1 MSNEIQP
8 PDCLVRAQQ
17 LLAEA
22 DLIRAELGR
31 SRDARPLPTITGAEP
46 REVYFGALAL
56 FRKADRL
63 GLELAGDQ
71 LDELPEAPA
80 IDKVAPK
87 DVLAVLDAAH
97 GEITNV
103 KARLGISKNAEV
115 PARDASKTPS
125 DVLQAVIAVNRQL
138 NLLLENPFTPSDV
151 YEQVSWASLYAGR
164 LLKAKGAAASTSPE
178 YQRGKRPSDCYD
190 RLLGCL
196 DLVRAAL
203 KSGGKSALEI
213 SARGETDA
221 VPGDVF
227 DLASLV
233 LAEVAY
239 LHGTTSGVT
248 APYPFEVQ
256 SASRRVPSHCYQRI
270 GLLEAQLAQL
280 AKG

>member
-1 MSNEIQP
+1 MSNDVQP

-22 DLIRAELGR
+22 DLLRAEMGR
-31 SRDARPLPTITGAEP
+31 ARDQRPLPTVTDAAP

-71 LDELPEAPA
+71 LDELPQTPA
-80 IDKVAPK
+80 LDKITPG

-97 GEITNV
+97 GELEHV
-103 KARLGISKNAEV
+103 KVRLGVTAKAEV

-125 DVLQAVIAVNRQL
+125 DVLNAILAVNRQL
-138 NLLLENPFTPSDV
+138 NVLLQVPFTPSDV
-151 YEQVSWASLYAGR
+151 YEQVTWASLYASR
-164 LLKAKGAAASTSPE
+164 LLGGEGAKVAAPE
-178 YQRGKRPSDCYD
+178 YEHGKRPSDCYD
-190 RLLGCL
+190 RLHGCL
-196 DLVRAAL
+196 GLVR
-203 KSGGKSALEI
+203 GALEGAGKNALQI
-213 SARGETDA
+213 TPRGELDA

-239 LHGTTSGVT
+239 LHGTTSSA

-256 SASRRVPSHCYQRI
+256 SASRRLPSHCFQRI
-270 GLLEAQLAQL
+270 GLLEAQLQQL
-280 AKG
+280 AKR